1 MRSPFRKFAGLFL
14 ATSLALAACGS
25 DDSESSSEP
34 QATVEQNESPDGT
47 DAPADDPADDPAD
60 STAAES
66 TLPAVPEGAEC
77 GVLVAAVAED
87 FDILDPQIAA
97 GETPATWLSLIYET
111 IVGVDQFANP
121 TEGLATDWTISDDGL
136 SYTFNLRDGV
146 SFTNGEPFDSSIVKW
161 NLERIINPETAASS
175 QSLLSVI
182 ESIDTPD
189 PLTVVL
195 NLSEPNAPLISA
207 LSQQGRAGMMHP
219 DAVDDTNTL
228 VTHLGTGPFSYV
240 SYATGDRLV
249 LDANADYWDGAPL
262 LQGIEVRLIPDG
274 TSRLNALDT
283 GDIDFGWAVP
293 AEDATTLAEDGN
305 FVLQENVQNRGNF
318 FSINVTKAP
327 FDNPKLRE
335 AMNLAV
341 SRSDIAAAGWN
352 GFAVETLQPYN
363 EDSFWYMDKELRK
376 DASLEA
382 ARAIIKENGFEGTPV
397 TVVQW
402 EALGSDNEAQ
412 IVASAWNDIGLDV
425 TIEKVGGADLISRS
439 EELDFDVIYLYIS
452 LITDPTRAYNYLLE
466 STATRNGISGGVQSA
481 EMDELLS
488 ASTISSDPDERKD
501 LYNKILDLNY
511 DLGAMFYT
519 VRPIQFVGIGADVT
533 GFQMGVY
540 NVKYV
545 GDGSITKTCVPVDG

>member
-1 MRSPFRKFAGLFL
+1 MRSSHRKFAGLLL
-14 ATSLALAACGS
+14 ATSLVVAACGS
-25 DDSESSSEP
+25 DDDDSGSTSAP
-34 QATVEQNESPDGT
+34 DATVEQDESPDAT
-47 DAPADDPADDPAD
+47 DAPDDAPDAT
-60 STAAES
+60 TAPEP
-66 TLPAVPEGAEC
+66 TLPPTPPGSEC

-87 FDILDPQIAA
+87 FDVLDPQIAA

-121 TEGLATDWTISDDGL
+121 TAGLATDWTISDDGL
-136 SYTFNLRDGV
+136 TYTFNLRDGV
-146 SFTNGEPFDSSIVKW
+146 LFSNGEPFDSSIVKW
-161 NLERIINPETAASS
+161 NLERIINPDTAASS

-182 ESIDTPD
+182 DSIDTPD
-189 PLTVVL
+189 PLTLVL

-228 VTHLGTGPFSYV
+228 VTHIGTGPFTYV
-240 SYATGDRLV
+240 SYAAGDRLV
-249 LDANADYWDGAPL
+249 LDANPNYWDGAPL
-262 LQGIEVRLIPDG
+262 LEGIEVRLIPDG
-274 TSRLNALDT
+274 TSRLNALDV

-293 AEDATTLAEDGN
+293 AEDATTLAENGN

-318 FSINVTKAP
+318 FSININTPP

-341 SRSDIAAAGWN
+341 SRSDIVAAGWN
-352 GFAVETLQPYN
+352 GFAVETSQPYN
-363 EDSFWYMDKELRK
+363 ENSFWYMDKELRK
-376 DASLEA
+376 DADLEA
-382 ARAIIKENGFEGTPV
+382 ARAIVQENGFEGTPV
-397 TVVQW
+397 TIVQW

-412 IVASAWNDIGLDV
+412 IVASAWNDIGLDA

-466 STATRNGISGGVQSA
+466 STATRNGISGGVQSE
-481 EMDELLS
+481 EMDAFLS
-488 ASTISSDPDERKD
+488 AATQSSDPDERKD
-501 LYNKILDLNY
+501 LYSQVLDLNY
-511 DLGAMFYT
+511 DLEAMFYT
-519 VRPIQFVGIGADVT
+519 VRPIQFVGIGTDVT

-545 GDGSITKTCVPVDG
+545 GEGSITNTCVPADG